1 MTTKV
6 ALLRERH
13 LSESEI
19 NNYRVSTEYDL
30 TGFGVRGIE
39 QKSETIPI
47 KKLYSSGSIGNGFIG
62 DLARA
67 VQSTLL
73 GSSTYMFGL
82 VDELSDFEIIHTIE
96 TFQGFSEQAV
106 KAGQKHDCS
115 VVCTVFENIP
125 YFAESNH
132 YSRTWRES
140 LKHRNADSIKRT
152 VREGADAFIAMSDR
166 AKTAL
171 EIEGVPSED
180 IHVIPL
186 GVDADRFEPG
196 VVDDEI
202 ELPGTLDDD
211 STLNVVYVGRYT
223 WEKGVFDLLSTWKLV
238 CDTVDEDVTLTMVGW
253 GPDKDQVEAFARHA
267 EIPNVEIC
275 GSVDYEQMPCVYD
288 AADLTVVPSL
298 PSRFWQEQYGRVVV
312 ESQACG
318 TPVLAS
324 RTGGIPYAMGDH
336 GVLAQPGDPHDWTEK
351 ICSLLLDSARRDR
364 LGREARA
371 HVESERTIENT
382 ARQVEAVYD
391 DLT

>member
-1 MTTKV
+1 M
-6 ALLRERH
+6 
-13 LSESEI
+13 
-19 NNYRVSTEYDL
+19 Y
-30 TGFGVRGIE
+30 
-39 QKSETIPI
+39 
-47 KKLYSSGSIGNGFIG
+47 
-62 DLARA
+62 
-67 VQSTLL
+67 
-73 GSSTYMFGL
+73 GL
-82 VDELSDFEIIHTIE
+82 VDELAEFDLVHTIE
-96 TFQGFSEQAV
+96 TFQGFSEQAIEA
-106 KAGQKHDCS
+106 KKKHGCN

-140 LKHRNADSIKRT
+140 LKHRNADSIKQT
-152 VREGADAFIAMSDR
+152 VREGTDAFIAMSDR

-171 EIEGVPSED
+171 EIEGISSED
-180 IHVIPL
+180 IHLIPL

-196 VVDDEI
+196 AVDDEV
-202 ELPGTLDDD
+202 ELPGGLEDD

-223 WEKGVFDLLSTWKLV
+223 WEKGVFDLLSTWKQV

-275 GSVDYEQMPCVYD
+275 GPVDYEQMPCVYN

-351 ICSLLLDSARRDR
+351 ICSLLSNSARRNQ
-364 LGREARA
+364 LGRKARA

-391 DLT
+391 DLM